1 MEHAALSAN
10 TAPRGFEMRLRAKI
24 SNMLGVACLASAPSV
39 GAMSSAA
46 HPPCLSRYVSSSR
59 HSFHR
64 SRRILAQYHQLP
76 PGWEAYQDEQGRVY
90 YGNVQTGETRWEP
103 PSSQYGELPPQQYQQ
118 PQYQQ
123 QHYQQPHDRHYQQP
137 QYQQPQYQ
145 QPQQQYGG
153 AGGDDATTLYI
164 SERLQEPNLNP
175 NPNPSLT
182 LTLHPVRLS
191 TLYVSERLQ
200 EPQLRIPNPCP

>member
-1 MEHAALSAN
+1 
-10 TAPRGFEMRLRAKI
+10 
-24 SNMLGVACLASAPSV
+24 
-39 GAMSSAA
+39 MSSAA

-64 SRRILAQYHQLP
+64 SRRILAQYQLP

-103 PSSQYGELPPQQYQQ
+103 PTSQYGELPPQQYQQ
-118 PQYQQ
+118 PQ
-123 QHYQQPHDRHYQQP
+123 YQQP

-153 AGGDDATTLYI
+153 AGGGDATTLYI

-200 EPQLRIPNPCP
+200 EPQLRIPNPYP